1 MCYLYLGNTI
11 FKKTV
16 LHDFMDPCVF
26 ESKILKSIHQFR
38 MSSLEKI
45 WNKNGIDQTETWFSI
60 NFELT

>member
-1 MCYLYLGNTI
+1 MLFMCYLYLGNTI

-38 MSSLEKI
+38 ISSLEKI
-45 WNKNGIDQTETWFSI
+45 
-60 NFELT
+60 